1 MKLKNAEKAGAHLA
15 AAFRADGSILNEAA
29 FDKFFELPIRRFQA
43 SQASMDS
50 NERDFVVGVLSLTL
64 FVSIA
69 DLIEVRR
76 ATSADEYNGLNNRR
90 QQDYQNRFAIERAMR
105 SILDDDLACIQLGE
119 RLLAMLR
126 GLPTNDPDH
135 VDRVKRLEEGIA
147 PFKQETLR
155 LRGQF

>member
-1 MKLKNAEKAGAHLA
+1 MA

-90 QQDYQNRFAIERAMR
+90 QRAMR
-105 SILDDDLACIQLGE
+105 SIPDDDLACIQLGE